1 MHKLCK
7 NKPIVWSARSE
18 FMRLACFHLTAST
31 KCARRAHLELVSL
44 ACVHP
49 TASSKCARR
58 AHLELVSL
66 ACVHHCH
73 ICCPNPSS
81 EYAWNRILDKSRHTL
96 KMSRDCP
103 EILDTFWEVVKDHR
117 FVVLMQKSSDFF
129 QYNHDSMLFR
139 VSRLFYN
146 LDWEIN
152 GKKCTCLMMQ
162 SDFIFQKMS
171 RNMAKMKMCELYRH
185 EKVKKYG

>member
-1 MHKLCK
+1 MKKKYFIYLFILFCLLMAE
-7 NKPIVWSARSE
+7 S
-18 FMRLACFHLTAST
+18 
-31 KCARRAHLELVSL
+31 LVSPESWTNSD
-44 ACVHP
+44 AHW
-49 TASSKCARR
+49 KCP
-58 AHLELVSL
+58 EF
-66 ACVHHCH
+66 
-73 ICCPNPSS
+73 
-81 EYAWNRILDKSRHTL
+81 
-96 KMSRDCP
+96 CP

-185 EKVKKYG
+185 KKFKEYG